1 MALILIPKTFVIKCN
16 GINFESAVNHVS
28 IEMVLDPVSLA
39 ALATPFLA
47 KGAEAFMKTAG
58 EKLGGKIV
66 ELFQAVADKF
76 KGDSYAEQ
84 TLARVKEMPES
95 EDRQSALK
103 SILSEMMNADSVF
116 AEEIKTLLDKMSKDG
131 ATTHIAFDQRGQ
143 TVGTQTNIG
152 NVQGVVNV
160 GNK

>member
-1 MALILIPKTFVIKCN
+1 
-16 GINFESAVNHVS
+16 
-28 IEMVLDPVSLA
+28 MVLDPVSLA

-47 KGAEAFMKTAG
+47 KGAEAFTKTAG

-66 ELFQAVADKF
+66 ELCQSVADKF

-84 TLARVKEMPES
+84 TLARAHEMPES

-103 SILSEMMNADSVF
+103 GVLTEKMRIDSGF
-116 AEEIKTLLDKMSKDG
+116 AEEIKKLLDEVSKD
-131 ATTHIAFDQRGQ
+131 AVSTQVAFDQRRQ

-152 NVQGVVNV
+152 NVHGSVNT
-160 GNK
+160 GTK